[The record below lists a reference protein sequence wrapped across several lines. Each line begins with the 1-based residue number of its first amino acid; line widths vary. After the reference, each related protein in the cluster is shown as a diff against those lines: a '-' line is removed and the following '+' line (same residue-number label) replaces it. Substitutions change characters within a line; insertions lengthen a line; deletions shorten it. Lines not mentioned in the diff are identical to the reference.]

1 MNGRWFARLGDGVML
16 RGESRLN
23 IGEELPRRKEPF
35 GRMKKR
41 PMVGRLEN
49 LLWVVDAT
57 HGRLLRRPTVGF
69 ILPLLQGMMIGLGWE
84 ERKAGEAP

>member
-1 MNGRWFARLGDGVML
+1 M
-16 RGESRLN
+16 E
-23 IGEELPRRKEPF
+23 
-35 GRMKKR
+35 
-41 PMVGRLEN
+41 GRLEN

-84 ERKAGEAP
+84 ERKAGEAPKNTLILWGTFRLSSMHDDPRRWG